1 MTLEKMKEVVIKFMY
16 DIEGVMNCIGPS
28 WDGTPPIGHTNMLPD
43 QDENRELYRLIEQQV
58 MRFLM
63 EEQLPTHVKNKVKD
77 LLNCGVSI
85 KDESGATPH
94 NFEEELGNR
103 YFYRDEWFDK
113 KPTMKWSEALA
124 YAEEKIIGKY
134 NNRPYRPGGSK
145 CRGFDFDFSG
155 EHMVVVER

>member
-1 MTLEKMKEVVIKFMY
+1 
-16 DIEGVMNCIGPS
+16 
-28 WDGTPPIGHTNMLPD
+28 
-43 QDENRELYRLIEQQV
+43 
-58 MRFLM
+58 M

-85 KDESGATPH
+85 KDESRATPH

-113 KPTMKWSEALA
+113 KPTMKWSEALIH
-124 YAEEKIIGKY
+124 AEEKIIGKY